1 MQRDTEEWRRP
12 WTVDD
17 DVDATSA
24 TDAPRRVRRV
34 VRPTP
39 SSLRPGAS
47 TAPTG
52 RTEARTAEARIEGA
66 RTDEARTAAPPAAT
80 ERVGAPVRTVSVRPD
95 EPLPPEDVDATPPSP
110 TTPPPST
117 GDDRPRRRWRG
128 ALAIALVA
136 ALLGGVAGAGATL
149 VAVDRLDLLA
159 TDTDATPG
167 RAAEQDPV
175 RSPVVETVPPSEG
188 GTIVA
193 AVAAAVLPSVV
204 RIDVLAERDDPD
216 LGTVNVQAGVGS
228 GVIYRSDGYLLTN
241 NHVVEDADAL
251 EVQFS
256 DGTSAPAEIV
266 GTDRLTDLAVLRVD
280 RDGLP
285 AINLRQDQPLR
296 VGETA
301 VAIGSPFGLD
311 ASVTAGVV
319 SALNRDLEV
328 PGDEGGAFVIP
339 ALIQTDAAI
348 NPGNSGG
355 ALVDANG
362 QLIGINTAI
371 LTGSG
376 GSQGVGFAIPTR
388 SAVIAAE
395 QLIERGFVSHPFLG
409 ISGLDVTNEV
419 EVRYR
424 EEFGIELDGGAL
436 VDQVLE
442 GSGAAVGGVEAGDII
457 IEFGDEPMTS
467 MTDVISGVLRF
478 DPGDTVPVVVLRDG
492 ERLELEVELGE
503 RPR

>member
-12 WTVDD
+12 WTLDD
-17 DVDATSA
+17 EGDAPA
-24 TDAPRRVRRV
+24 ERAPRRVRRV

-39 SSLRPGAS
+39 SSLRPSAAS
-47 TAPTG
+47 TVSDGEAVRELGSG
-52 RTEARTAEARIEGA
+52 R
-66 RTDEARTAAPPAAT
+66 
-80 ERVGAPVRTVSVRPD
+80 VRTVTVRPD
-95 EPLPPEDVDATPPSP
+95 ASTVVDHDGEVPTVDGTDADATPPSGP
-110 TTPPPST
+110 
-117 GDDRPRRRWRG
+117 GDVDRRIDDRHEGRG
-128 ALAIALVA
+128 RSITAVALVA
-136 ALLGGVAGAGATL
+136 ALVGGVVGAGGSLLA
-149 VAVDRLDLLA
+149 ADRLDLFEQ
-159 TDTDATPG
+159 DAPVAAG
-167 RAAEQDPV
+167 RAGEQDAV
-175 RSPVVETVPPSEG
+175 RAPVVETVPPAAGES
-188 GTIVA
+188 TVS

-204 RIDVLAERDDPD
+204 RIDVLAEQDDPD
-216 LGTVNVQAGVGS
+216 LGTVDVQVGVGS

-241 NHVVEDADAL
+241 NHVVEDADSL

-256 DGTSAPAEIV
+256 DGTSASAEII
-266 GTDRLTDLAVLRVD
+266 GTDRLTDLAVVKVE

-285 AINLRQDQPLR
+285 AINLRQDQPLQ

-328 PGDEGGAFVIP
+328 PGDDGGAFVIP

-355 ALVDANG
+355 ALVDGSG

-419 EVRYR
+419 ELRYR
-424 EEFGIELDGGAL
+424 DEFGIELEGGAL
-436 VDQVLE
+436 VDQVVD
-442 GSGAAVGGVEAGDII
+442 GSGAAEGGVTSGDVIV
-457 IEFGDEPMTS
+457 ELGGEPITS
-467 MTDVISGVLRF
+467 MTDVISGILRF
-478 DPGDTVPVVVLRDG
+478 DPGDVVDVVVLRDG
-492 ERLELEVELGE
+492 ERVELEVELGE

>member
-12 WTVDD
+12 WTLDD
-17 DVDATSA
+17 DGDAPVER
-24 TDAPRRVRRV
+24 APRRVRRV
-34 VRPTP
+34 VRPAP
-39 SSLRPGAS
+39 SSLRPSAAGSGADGD
-47 TAPTG
+47 APRELGSG
-52 RTEARTAEARIEGA
+52 R
-66 RTDEARTAAPPAAT
+66 
-80 ERVGAPVRTVSVRPD
+80 VRTVTVRPD
-95 EPLPPEDVDATPPSP
+95 ATTVVDHDEDVRTVDDTDADATPPSGP
-110 TTPPPST
+110 GDVDRRI
-117 GDDRPRRRWRG
+117 GDDREGRG
-128 ALAIALVA
+128 RSVTAVALVA
-136 ALLGGVAGAGATL
+136 ALIGGVVGAGGSLLA
-149 VAVDRLDLLA
+149 ADRLDLFEQ
-159 TDTDATPG
+159 DAAIAG
-167 RAAEQDPV
+167 RAGEQDAV
-175 RSPVVETVPPSEG
+175 RAPVVEAVPPAAGETTVS
-188 GTIVA
+188 

-204 RIDVLAERDDPD
+204 RIDVLAEQDDPD
-216 LGTVNVQAGVGS
+216 LGTVDVQIGVGS

-241 NHVVEDADAL
+241 NHVVEDADSL

-256 DGTSAPAEIV
+256 DGTSASAEII
-266 GTDRLTDLAVLRVD
+266 GTDRLTDLAVVKVE

-285 AINLRQDQPLR
+285 AINLRQDQPLQ

-328 PGDEGGAFVIP
+328 PGDDGGAFVIP

-355 ALVDANG
+355 ALVDGSG

-419 EVRYR
+419 ELRYR
-424 EEFGIELDGGAL
+424 DDFEIELDGGAL
-436 VDQVLE
+436 VDQVVE
-442 GSGAAVGGVEAGDII
+442 GSGAAEGGVESGDVIVQL
-457 IEFGDEPMTS
+457 GGEPITS
-467 MTDVISGVLRF
+467 MTDVISGILRF
-478 DPGDTVPVVVLRDG
+478 DPGDVVDVVVLRDG
-492 ERLELEVELGE
+492 ERVELEIELGE